1 MAQSRSNEGVRV
13 GVIWTFLL
21 LDIWQPPP
29 PRCGS
34 CSTLQWSAADCMQV
48 CCSLTSTTS
57 PYCSSL
63 NAYSAL
69 QYHKYEYVITATN
82 QVVKKRGCQL
92 PCTFLTRWL
101 TLLLCSAVAPSV
113 MFRCLS
119 LWNVAIS
126 ELMIG
131 LLITGCWIG
140 IHYTTP
146 PAYKL
151 PFRNLCLGIWCFII
165 KSFFDLRCAD
175 KELKANIPG
184 RVC

>member
-1 MAQSRSNEGVRV
+1 
-13 GVIWTFLL
+13 
-21 LDIWQPPP
+21 
-29 PRCGS
+29 
-34 CSTLQWSAADCMQV
+34 MQV

-63 NAYSAL
+63 NACSAL

-184 RVC
+184 RVCWDGWRVQDKNVVLILHPFSPFSPLIDGCPGGGAGCSTALHRT